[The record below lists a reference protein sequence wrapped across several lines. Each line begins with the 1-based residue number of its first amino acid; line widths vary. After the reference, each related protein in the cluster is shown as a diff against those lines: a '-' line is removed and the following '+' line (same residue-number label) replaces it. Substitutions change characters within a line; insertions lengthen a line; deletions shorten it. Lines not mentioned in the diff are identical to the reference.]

1 MFDAMDD
8 GERGAAELGKG
19 EIDRVVDLCFQCK
32 LCYVKCP
39 YTPPHPWDMDVP
51 GLFLRHKAQATRA
64 RGGMTGQDRALADP
78 DKLGRIGTAMPGM
91 TNRINGNRL
100 ARAAMESTIGVHRR
114 RKLPVY
120 RAPSFSKWF
129 ERRGK
134 VEGRRRVALFATC
147 SVNYNEPDIGA
158 AAVQVLERSG
168 VAVEVVYE
176 GCCGMPNLDGGDLEG
191 AAAKL
196 RANLERLFPLVA
208 AGIPVLVPQATCGY
222 VLKVELPKLVPGEA
236 AEKVAKNTFD
246 LCEWLWRL
254 HTEGGLDTTFSHPQ
268 GKIAY
273 HAPCH
278 LRAQNVGTRAQDLLA
293 LIPQTEVELVERCS
307 AFDGTWGLKKQ
318 FYELSKKYARKLV
331 SALEDAEA
339 REVASDCVLAG
350 LNVEEATGRAP
361 RHPIQILR
369 DAYGLAPEWEQR

>member
-1 MFDAMDD
+1 
-8 GERGAAELGKG
+8 
-19 EIDRVVDLCFQCK
+19 
-32 LCYVKCP
+32 
-39 YTPPHPWDMDVP
+39 
-51 GLFLRHKAQATRA
+51 
-64 RGGMTGQDRALADP
+64 
-78 DKLGRIGTAMPGM
+78 DKLGRVGVAMPGV
-91 TNRINGNRL
+91 TNRLNSSRL
-100 ARAAMESTIGVHRR
+100 ARAAMENSIGIHRD

-120 RAPSFSKWF
+120 RAPSLLKWF
-129 ERRGK
+129 ERRPK
-134 VEGRRRVALFATC
+134 QTAKRKVALFATC
-147 SVNYNEPDIGA
+147 SVNYNEADIGA

-168 VAVEVVYE
+168 IAVDIVYE

-196 RANLERLFPLVA
+196 RANLEVLFPLVE
-208 AGIPVLVPQATCGY
+208 AGLPVLVPQATCGY

-236 AEKVAKNTFD
+236 AERVAKNTFD

-254 HTEGGLDTTFSHPQ
+254 HGEGALDTRFSRPQ

-278 LRAQNVGTRAQDLLA
+278 LRAQNVGTRARDLLA
-293 LIPQTEVELVERCS
+293 LIPDTEVELVERCS
-307 AFDGTWGLKKQ
+307 AFDGTWGMKKQ

-331 SALEDAEA
+331 SAIEGAEA

-369 DAYGLAPEWEQR
+369 DAYGLAPESESR